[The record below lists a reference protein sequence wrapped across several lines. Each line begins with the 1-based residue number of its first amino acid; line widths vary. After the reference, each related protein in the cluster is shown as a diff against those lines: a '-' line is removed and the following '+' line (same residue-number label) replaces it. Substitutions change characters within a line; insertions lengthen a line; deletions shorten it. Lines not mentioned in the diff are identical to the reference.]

1 MERVLGRKRLFL
13 ENFFVYGLTGIIGR
27 AIPFLMLPIIS
38 RIIPD
43 ISIYGVSDVMHVV
56 VSFGAAFAG
65 LGMYDA
71 MFRMFFEKNDTS
83 FKEQVCTIALKTI
96 LISSLIVSLFTAL
109 FSKALANALLGNE
122 EYYGWILFCSLQIF
136 ISGIQTIIGA
146 PTRMQNKRK
155 IYLVLSIINP
165 LIGYGISIPII
176 LFIDPLTGLMLGG
189 FVSTLSQLAIFFWLN
204 RRWFTHNEK
213 NREIA
218 KELLKIGL
226 PLVPVFLIYWVF
238 HSCDRIMISQMLGL
252 EQNGIYAIG
261 SKVSQVSQLIYT
273 AFAGGWQFFAFS
285 TMRDK
290 DQVRLTSKV
299 FLVLGYLTFI
309 SYVAITPFMKIIFQF
324 LFAGEYV
331 KGYSVAPYLF
341 LAPLLLMLF
350 QTVGQ
355 QLLMVKKTR
364 WIPVI
369 LSSGALANIML
380 NLVLIPYFGIE
391 GAAIA
396 TLAGYAISVFLVVV
410 VVKKMKL
417 IEIPKGF
424 VFLSVLVAFYTIVYF
439 LSKSGRLLSLI
450 TPIIIIIVLLQNK
463 NSLRKVS
470 FGRIMRAVRN
480 T

>member
-1 MERVLGRKRLFL
+1 
-13 ENFFVYGLTGIIGR
+13 
-27 AIPFLMLPIIS
+27 
-38 RIIPD
+38 
-43 ISIYGVSDVMHVV
+43 V

-71 MFRMFFEKNDTS
+71 MFRMFFEKNDTL

-96 LISSLIVSLFTAL
+96 FASSLMVSIFTAL

-122 EYYGWILFCSLQIF
+122 AYYGWILFCSLQIF

-165 LIGYGISIPII
+165 LIGYGVSIPII
-176 LFIDPLTGLMLGG
+176 LFIDPLSGLMLGG
-189 FVSTLSQLAIFFWLN
+189 FISSLSQLAIFFWLN

-213 NREIA
+213 NREIT
-218 KELLKIGL
+218 KELFKIGL

-261 SKVSQVSQLIYT
+261 SKASQISQLIYT
-273 AFAGGWQFFAFS
+273 AFAGGWQYFAFS

-309 SYVAITPFMKIIFQF
+309 SYVAITPFMKIIFQL

-355 QLLMVKKTR
+355 QLLMVKKTY
-364 WIPVI
+364 WSPII
-369 LSSGALANIML
+369 LFIGAITNILL
-380 NLVLIPYFGIE
+380 NYALIPIFGIE

-396 TLAGYAISVFLVVV
+396 TLAGYAVSVFLVVV
-410 VVKKMKL
+410 LVNKMKL

-424 VFLSVLVAFYTIVYF
+424 VFLSILITLYTIVYF
-439 LSKSGRLLSLI
+439 LSKSGPLLSLFA
-450 TPIIIIIVLLQNK
+450 PIIVLIALLQNK
-463 NSLRKVS
+463 ELLKKMSV
-470 FGRIMRAVRN
+470 GRILHAFRN
-480 T
+480 S